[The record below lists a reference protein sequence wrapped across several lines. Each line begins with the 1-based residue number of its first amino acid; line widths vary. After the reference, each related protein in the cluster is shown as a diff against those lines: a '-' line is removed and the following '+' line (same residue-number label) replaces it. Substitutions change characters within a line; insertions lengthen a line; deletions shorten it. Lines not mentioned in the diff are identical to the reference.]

1 MTDDVGDNTIV
12 YYTPVGKLPDHL
24 LIEIFVRVLYQSEL
38 KYLVL
43 KGNGL
48 MCFVE
53 NACGKLLSP
62 EPIHLL
68 TKLKDGLGLYREG

>member
-1 MTDDVGDNTIV
+1 
-12 YYTPVGKLPDHL
+12 
-24 LIEIFVRVLYQSEL
+24 
-38 KYLVL
+38 
-43 KGNGL
+43 

-68 TKLKDGLGLYREG
+68 TKLKDGLGLYREGWAEGKFEHL

>member
-43 KGNGL
+43 KGSGL
-48 MCFVE
+48 RCFGE
-53 NACGKLLSP
+53 NACGKLLLG
-62 EPIHLL
+62 EPILFL
-68 TKLKDGLGLYREG
+68 TKLKDASIFL